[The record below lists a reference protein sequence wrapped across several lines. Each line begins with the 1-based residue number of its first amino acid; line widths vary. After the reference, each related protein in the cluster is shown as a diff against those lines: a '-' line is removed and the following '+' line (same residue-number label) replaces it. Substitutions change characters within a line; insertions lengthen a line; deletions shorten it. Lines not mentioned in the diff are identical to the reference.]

1 MSFRLQTD
9 RLILSV
15 LESTYAAEVLQLYQN
30 NQELFDTFEPT
41 RPSNFYTLPFQTAF
55 MQQEY
60 TDIMKGKTLR
70 YYIFLKENPD
80 HIIGSVNF
88 SSIVHGPFSRASIGY
103 KLDACVHGNGYAF
116 EACQAAINEFF
127 SCYKIHRLDAR
138 VAPNNIPSIKLLERL
153 GFVYE
158 GIEYQGV
165 EVNGTFQDHFRYGL
179 IHTNHQ
185 TNSTIQ

>member
-1 MSFRLQTD
+1 MSFRLQTN
-9 RLILSV
+9 RLLLSV
-15 LESTYAAEVLQLYQN
+15 LESNYAADVLQFYQN
-30 NQELFDTFEPT
+30 NQSLFDSYEPT

-70 YYIFLKENPD
+70 YYIFLQDNPD

-88 SSIVHGPFSRASIGY
+88 SNIVHGPFSRASIGY
-103 KLDACVHGNGYAF
+103 KLDSSVHGNGYAF
-116 EACQAAINEFF
+116 EACQAAINDFF
-127 SCYKIHRLDAR
+127 ACYKIHRLDAR
-138 VAPNNIPSIKLLERL
+138 VAPGNIPSIKLLERL

-179 IHTNHQ
+179 ISQ